1 MERERM
7 GREGEEGREKKRRER
22 RLVTWNVN
30 QGMMRWGWL
39 CSVLARQS
47 QDHSPNSA
55 ERERSV
61 HLKRLGW

>member
-30 QGMMRWGWL
+30 QGMMRWGGRVQYW
-39 CSVLARQS
+39 R
-47 QDHSPNSA
+47 DN
-55 ERERSV
+55 
-61 HLKRLGW
+61 LKITVPILQKEKDQCT